1 MGGGVTRLLRSP
13 FQPPNAPWRHDFL
26 IEHRQLPNGSDQ
38 IPTLCAVRDDSLQPE
53 GYLYVSYATGEEE
66 LYDLRRDTYELSN
79 LAGDPADAAT
89 LDALRRRLDQLCVPA
104 PPGMIGPSRALPVSA
119 TIAVPLL
126 TAAGFVAVRRRRPR
140 PE

>member
-1 MGGGVTRLLRSP
+1 MRGTNDVPTYCGVRT
-13 FQPPNAPWRHDFL
+13 
-26 IEHRQLPNGSDQ
+26 EHGVY
-38 IPTLCAVRDDSLQPE
+38 VR
-53 GYLYVSYATGEEE
+53 YATGEEE

-89 LDALRRRLDQLCVPA
+89 LDALRRRLDQLCVPP

-119 TIAVPLL
+119 TIAVPLM
-126 TAAGFVAVRRRRPR
+126 TAAAFVAVRRRRPR